1 MRRIL
6 IHERTWYAWLL
17 CLDAACSLD
26 LICNNLFTQLLNL
39 CIFLIDYLL
48 KLSIDINLFLHLC
61 SILILNNGIAKRRSI
76 ELRGSLIL
84 IFLHGF
90 IKSHVQFSHFALEL
104 HVLLSQALYLVNAM
118 DLGLVVVY
126 FSLFWLKE

>member
-6 IHERTWYAWLL
+6 THERTWYTWLL
-17 CLDAACSLD
+17 CLDTACSLN
-26 LICNNLFTQLLNL
+26 LIRNYLLTQLLNL

-61 SILILNNGIAKRRSI
+61 SVLILYNGIAKGRSI
-76 ELRGSLIL
+76 KLGVSLTL

-104 HVLLSQALYLVNAM
+104 HILLSQALYLVYAM
-118 DLGLVVVY
+118 DFGLVVVY
-126 FSLFWLKE
+126 FSLYWLKA